1 MDIIAA
7 ILIFLLSQIVL
18 SILRKNEQPD
28 GTEEIAK
35 SDSEVIPI
43 VLEEIK
49 GQYYAWYEEPKDKFI
64 VQAKSIDAL
73 INELNVI
80 FNGKNIRISTSE
92 EIKCHLEKSITN

>member
-18 SILRKNEQPD
+18 SVLRKGEQND
-28 GTEEIAK
+28 EEEQIVK
-35 SDSEVIPI
+35 PESEVIRI

-64 VQAKSIDAL
+64 VQAKSVDAL

-80 FNGKNIRISTSE
+80 FAGKNIRITTSE
-92 EIKCHLEKSITN
+92 EIKCHLEKSIVN